1 MVAGAGGGNASWC
14 LMGTEFQSRKF
25 MLCGVCLKPQFL
37 IFIILFYFLLFR
49 ASSMAYG
56 GSQAR
61 GQLGA
66 TAAHPHHNY
75 SNTESEPYLRP
86 TPQLMAMLDP

>member
-1 MVAGAGGGNASWC
+1 MIPLTRGPRRSQIVKTGSGSVVAGAGGGNASWC

-61 GQLGA
+61 G
-66 TAAHPHHNY
+66 
-75 SNTESEPYLRP
+75 
-86 TPQLMAMLDP
+86 